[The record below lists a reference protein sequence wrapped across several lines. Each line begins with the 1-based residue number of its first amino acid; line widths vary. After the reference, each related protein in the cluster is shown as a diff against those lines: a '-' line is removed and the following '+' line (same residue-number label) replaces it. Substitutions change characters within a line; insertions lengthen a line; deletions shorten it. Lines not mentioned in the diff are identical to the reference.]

1 MPTTSQVICGG
12 EEEEEAGDDAMGGQV
27 TDSFF
32 DFRELVAKTP
42 SAQV

>member
-12 EEEEEAGDDAMGGQV
+12 EEEEEDGDDAIGGQV
-27 TDSFF
+27 TDAYLISVGLFC
-32 DFRELVAKTP
+32 KTP

>member
-12 EEEEEAGDDAMGGQV
+12 EEEEEDGDDAIGGQV
-27 TDSFF
+27 TDAFLISGV
-32 DFRELVAKTP
+32 LGKTP